1 MKKNLLYTKVILLLC
16 FTITVY
22 SQQTPVF
29 SDYYYNTILINPA
42 HAGFYQDV
50 DITAGNRGSLSSI
63 EGAPQSFSVTTNIP
77 FRSEKVGLGFGFIND
92 QIGVTTSNQ
101 FFASYAYKVIFNDD
115 YAQSKSWN
123 YNPTVFSFGITAGV
137 QLFNEDLL
145 SLNILDD
152 PNFQNNINT
161 TIPTIGAGFLYNKN
175 RIYFGASATNLLGD
189 SLSSED
195 NINIESPFFFHGGYR
210 FFLTRFQE
218 VRVTPNTLVRY
229 VSGAPL
235 QVDLNVTINYKNK
248 FEAGL
253 GYRSNSSVNLFF
265 GLYAFQNFRI
275 LFNYTAN
282 AVDTPINNVLGVLL
296 SYRLGTGFK
305 FN

>member
-1 MKKNLLYTKVILLLC
+1 MKKNLLYIQIILLLC
-16 FTITVY
+16 FTTTMN

-42 HAGFYQDV
+42 HAGFYQDI
-50 DITAGNRGSLSSI
+50 DITAGNRGSLSSV
-63 EGAPQSFSVTTNIP
+63 EGAPQSFSLTTNIP
-77 FRSEKVGLGFGFIND
+77 FRSDKVGLGFGFIND
-92 QIGVTTSNQ
+92 QIGVTNTNH
-101 FFASYAYKVIFNDD
+101 FYASYAYKLIYNDD
-115 YAQSKSWN
+115 YTQAKSWN
-123 YNPTVFSFGITAGV
+123 YNPTVFSFGITAGL
-137 QLFNEDLL
+137 QIYDQNLL

-175 RIYFGASATNLLGD
+175 RIYFGVSATNLIGD
-189 SLSSED
+189 AFSSEE

-218 VRVTPNTLVRY
+218 VMITPNTLIRY
-229 VSGAPL
+229 ADGSPL
-235 QVDLNVTINYKNK
+235 QVDINVAVNYKNNI
-248 FEAGL
+248 EVGL
-253 GYRSNSSVNLFF
+253 GYRSNSSVNIFA

-275 LFNYTAN
+275 LINYTAN

-296 SYRLGTGFK
+296 SYRLGSGFT
-305 FN
+305 F